1 MSDNSEE
8 KLEEAFQILVKLA
21 QRMDERSVKFSRN
34 ESDAKMNAID
44 DAHMRTDEN
53 KEPQSGS

>member
-8 KLEEAFQILVKLA
+8 KLEEAFLILVKLA
-21 QRMDERSVKFSRN
+21 QRMDERSVKFSSN
-34 ESDAKMNAID
+34 KLDAKKNAID
-44 DAHMRTDEN
+44 DAQMRNAEN